1 VFFRLSLKEASQ
13 DTDHMLQEFL
23 LLMWQRFTCW
33 LVDQQIPFAT
43 TQFSYPPPPH
53 VADVSERVGFSETA
67 SFCRAFKRWTGKSP
81 SQWPG

>member
-1 VFFRLSLKEASQ
+1 
-13 DTDHMLQEFL
+13 MLQEFL

-53 VADVSERVGFSETA
+53 VAEYRAMFPSELQFDESVCATGFAPYLPSKA
-67 SFCRAFKRWTGKSP
+67 SKTCQAWMKLRNCCT
-81 SQWPG
+81 